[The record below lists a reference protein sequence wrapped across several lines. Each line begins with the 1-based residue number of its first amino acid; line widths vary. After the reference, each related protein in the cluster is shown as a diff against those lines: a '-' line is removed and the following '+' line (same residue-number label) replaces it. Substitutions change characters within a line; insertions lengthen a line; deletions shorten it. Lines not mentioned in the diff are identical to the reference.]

1 MRAREVGM
9 LNPLQPTALQHLQLA
24 FCLIKLGGDILIVDR
39 AEVAAVLSGQQAGSV
54 NFYKRQAGEVLI
66 KRFLE
71 QLPIMCDAKKTI
83 NNFWV
88 DPATHVY
95 TDIAFNPIAQ
105 PPSTLNYWVGPVIEP
120 KQGDWSRIRTHLYE
134 VICDGDMELFEYL
147 LNYVAHML
155 QRPEE
160 KPGVMVVLLGNQGT
174 GKGLFFQILQRI
186 WGRTSLLVSDIQQVV
201 GNFNAA
207 LERNYVIMMDEAL
220 FSGDRKSQNRMKS
233 FITEKSCTVEQKYQP
248 SRTINSVHRFF
259 ASSNHEHF
267 SHVEADDRRL
277 LIVKVSK
284 SRQGDRAYFS
294 DLAAAIDDDTV
305 IAAMVHD
312 LMQLNLNQFDVRQR
326 PLTQEHASQKI
337 QSLQG
342 FDRYWF
348 EVLTNGRFG
357 IDNLGTF
364 GTNER
369 WKDGGFISTKSLCE
383 RYQYYDK
390 QSQRFG
396 PTLTKTIGG
405 SIEKLCPSAE
415 KDRKTEP
422 SGQSRG
428 YKVPSLEVARG
439 EMAAYLK
446 CTIDWGDGEVVELT
460 DE

>member
-1 MRAREVGM
+1 
-9 LNPLQPTALQHLQLA
+9 
-24 FCLIKLGGDILIVDR
+24 
-39 AEVAAVLSGQQAGSV
+39 
-54 NFYKRQAGEVLI
+54 
-66 KRFLE
+66 
-71 QLPIMCDAKKTI
+71 
-83 NNFWV
+83 
-88 DPATHVY
+88 
-95 TDIAFNPIAQ
+95 
-105 PPSTLNYWVGPVIEP
+105 
-120 KQGDWSRIRTHLYE
+120 
-134 VICDGDMELFEYL
+134 MELFEYL

-160 KPGVMVVLLGNQGT
+160 KPGVMVVLLGSQGT

-305 IAAMVHD
+305 IAAMVHN

-357 IDNLGTF
+357 LEAQVTF

-369 WKDGGFISTKSLCE
+369 WTDGGFISTKSLCE

-428 YKVPSLEVARG
+428 YKVPPLEVARG

>member
-1 MRAREVGM
+1 M

-24 FCLIKLGGDILIVDR
+24 FCLIKMGGDILIVDR
-39 AEVAAVLSGQQAGSV
+39 AEVATVLSGQQAGSV

-71 QLPIMCDAKKTI
+71 QLPITCDAKKTI
-83 NNFWV
+83 TDFWIN
-88 DPATHVY
+88 PATHVY

-105 PPSTLNYWVGPVIEP
+105 PPSTLNYWVGPVIGP

-147 LNYVAHML
+147 LDYVAHML

-160 KPGVMVVLLGNQGT
+160 KPGVMVVLLGSQGT

-207 LERNYVIMMDEAL
+207 LERNFVVMMDEAL
-220 FSGDRKSQNRMKS
+220 FSGDRKSQDRMKS
-233 FITEKSCTVEQKYQP
+233 LITEKTCTVEQKYQP

-294 DLAAAIDDDTV
+294 NLAAAIDDDTV
-305 IAAMVHD
+305 IAAMVHN
-312 LMQLNLNQFDVRQR
+312 LMQLNLHQFDVRQR

-342 FDRYWF
+342 LDRYWY

-383 RYQYYDK
+383 RYQYFDK

-396 PTLTKTIGG
+396 PTLTKTVGG
-405 SIEKLCPSAE
+405 SLEKLCPSAT
-415 KDRKTEP
+415 KTRKTDCSE
-422 SGQSRG
+422 QSRG
-428 YKVPSLEVARG
+428 YIVPSLEVARG

-446 CTIDWGDGEVVELT
+446 CMIDWGDSEVVELT

>member
-1 MRAREVGM
+1 MG
-9 LNPLQPTALQHLQLA
+9 NSPPTTALQHLQRA

-39 AEVAAVLSGQQAGSV
+39 TEVASVLSGQQAGRV
-54 NFYKRQAGEVLI
+54 NFYKRQAGEVVI

-71 QLPIMCDAKKTI
+71 QLPITCDAKKTI
-83 NNFWV
+83 TDFWIN
-88 DPATHVY
+88 PATHVY
-95 TDIAFNPIAQ
+95 TEIAFNPIAQ
-105 PPSTLNYWVGPVIEP
+105 PPSTLNYWVEPVIKP
-120 KQGDWSRIRTHLYE
+120 TQGDWSRIRTHLYE

-155 QRPEE
+155 QKPEE
-160 KPGVMVVLLGNQGT
+160 KPGVMVVLLGSQGT

-207 LERNYVIMMDEAL
+207 LERNFVVMMDEAL
-220 FSGDRKSQNRMKS
+220 FSGDRKSQDRMKS
-233 FITEKSCTVEQKYQP
+233 LITEKTCTVEQKYQP

-267 SHVEADDRRL
+267 SHVEADDRRS

-305 IAAMVHD
+305 IAAMVHN
-312 LMQLNLNQFDVRQR
+312 LMQRNLNQFDVRQR

-342 FDRYWF
+342 FDRYWY

-357 IDNLGTF
+357 EESSGTYELD
-364 GTNER
+364 ER
-369 WKDGGFISTKSLCE
+369 WADGGFISTKSLCV
-383 RYQYYDK
+383 RYQHYDK

-396 PTLTKTIGG
+396 PTLTKTIAG
-405 SIEKLCPSAE
+405 SVEKLCPSAE

-428 YKVPSLEVARG
+428 YVVPSLEVARR

-446 CTIDWGDGEVVELT
+446 CTIDWGDDDVVELT

>member
-1 MRAREVGM
+1 M

-24 FCLIKLGGDILIVDR
+24 FCLIKLGGEILIVDR
-39 AEVAAVLSGQQAGSV
+39 TEVAAVLSGQQVGSV

-71 QLPIMCDAKKTI
+71 QLPITCDAKKTI

-120 KQGDWSRIRTHLYE
+120 TQGDWSRIRTHLYE
-134 VICDGDMELFEYL
+134 VICDGDIELFEYL
-147 LNYVAHML
+147 LDYVAHML

-160 KPGVMVVLLGNQGT
+160 KPGVMVVLLGSQGT

-312 LMQLNLNQFDVRQR
+312 LMQLNLNHFDVRQR

-357 IDNLGTF
+357 EDSPGTY
-364 GTNER
+364 GMDEH
-369 WKDGGFISTKSLCE
+369 WKDDGFISTKSLCA
-383 RYQYYDK
+383 RYQYYDT

-396 PTLTKTIGG
+396 ATQTKAIAK
-405 SIEKLCPSAE
+405 SLEKLCPSA
-415 KDRKTEP
+415 KPARKAER

-428 YKVPSLEVARG
+428 YKAPSLEVARR
-439 EMAAYLK
+439 EMEAYLK
-446 CTIDWGDGEVVELT
+446 CTFDWGDDEVVEVT
-460 DE
+460 DERTSPLL

>member
-1 MRAREVGM
+1 MV
-9 LNPLQPTALQHLQLA
+9 NPSPTTALQHLQRA

-39 AEVAAVLSGQQAGSV
+39 TEVAAVLSGQQVGSV
-54 NFYKRQAGEVLI
+54 NFYKRQAGEILI
-66 KRFLE
+66 KRLLE
-71 QLPIMCDAKKTI
+71 QLPITCDAKKTI

-105 PPSTLNYWVGPVIEP
+105 PPSTLNYWVEPVIKP
-120 KQGDWSRIRTHLYE
+120 TQGDWSRIRTHLYE
-134 VICDGDMELFEYL
+134 VICDGDIELFEYL

-155 QRPEE
+155 QKPEE
-160 KPGVMVVLLGNQGT
+160 KPGVMVVLLGSQGT

-207 LERNYVIMMDEAL
+207 LERNFVVMMDEAL
-220 FSGDRKSQNRMKS
+220 FSGDRKSQDRMKS
-233 FITEKSCTVEQKYQP
+233 LITEKTCTVEQKYQP
-248 SRTINSVHRFF
+248 ARKINSVHRFF
-259 ASSNHEHF
+259 ASSNHTHF
-267 SHVEADDRRL
+267 SHVEVDDRRS
-277 LIVKVSK
+277 LIVRVST
-284 SRQGDRAYFS
+284 SRQGDRKYFS
-294 DLAAAIDDDTV
+294 ELAAAIDDDSV
-305 IAAMVHD
+305 IAAVIDD
-312 LMQLNLNQFDVRQR
+312 LLRRNLDQFDVRQR

-342 FDRYWF
+342 FERYWF
-348 EVLTNGRFG
+348 EVLSNGRFG
-357 IDNLGTF
+357 EESSGSYGWD
-364 GTNER
+364 ER
-369 WKDGGFISTKSLCE
+369 WKNDGFISTKSLCV
-383 RYQYYDK
+383 RYQHYDK

-396 PTLTKTIGG
+396 PTLTKTIAG

-428 YKVPSLEVARG
+428 YIVPSLEVARR
-439 EMAAYLK
+439 EMATYLK
-446 CTIDWGDGEVVELT
+446 CTIDWGDDDVVELT